1 MSEVEKL
8 CDRVAI
14 IHKGRLVEVG
24 TLDEIKSRHG
34 KMTLR
39 IYLSN
44 WWVTEVK
51 AGRHVWIVFKKEVRI
66 L

>member
-1 MSEVEKL
+1 VIFSSHSMSEVEKL

-34 KMTLR
+34 KNDLENIFIELVGDRSESWQARMDC
-39 IYLSN
+39 I
-44 WWVTEVK
+44 
-51 AGRHVWIVFKKEVRI
+51 
-66 L
+66 